1 MENLSQ
7 VLPRVL
13 VVSRRTVRK
22 NKFVDFVGEY
32 HLDLIVRYGCVP
44 VIVPRVT
51 GVHMLLESFK
61 PIHGVL
67 LCEGEDIDPSLYES
81 EISSLS
87 PEELQE
93 IRETHASDTSI
104 DREKDS
110 IELAL
115 AKLCLEQNIPYL
127 GICRGSQILNV
138 ACDGTLYLD
147 LEKELTNKLPE
158 ERRTRHIDYDN
169 YDEHRHVVR
178 IVENSPLHS
187 WFKDSLDGENM
198 EILVNSYHH
207 QGVKKLAQRFVPMAF
222 ASDGLIEGF
231 YDPDTYNPEE
241 GKFIMG
247 LQFHPERMRSNDLDE
262 FDYPGCPAAYQE
274 FAKAVIAYQKKLSSS
289 MSVPKTLVLDGEMES
304 KRKILVR
311 CFSLARYMYT
321 KGATGKNPSKVS
333 ELEVG
338 AEFLESNTALS
349 TEQETR
355 LKEMGATK
363 RELYSDINQSVMF
376 SPILFG
382 FSNPNSCLILIFFS
396 FYFHHLPCALS
407 QPDLKFCD
415 NLFHCGN
422 ITAGFPFWGE
432 ARPEPCGHPS
442 LGLHCH
448 QNSNKTYFIFSGQ
461 MYSVLFLDNST
472 NTLGLARQDFL
483 GVSFCNSTLTGTT
496 LTNEL
501 FQLSPEYTTLFV
513 YYLCEPHLTNPAN
526 FKCPKIGIA
535 SLHRSNENHKKC
547 SASFNITVP
556 TSYAPEIKSL
566 NLARLQSVL
575 RKGFEVKLRID
586 GRPCQE
592 CKSTGGVCGYD
603 VGTPVCCKRNS
614 SSKIKCNRMIP
625 SVDEHHKKCHPSFT
639 CANQRGLSYP
649 FWIPGRKECGH
660 PDFKVNCNGDVAEF
674 SISSVKFQILENKG
688 YSIILAIKDY
698 QSNLC
703 PRHPENVKIN
713 PDVLPFSQD
722 HMLSIFY
729 YNCSAPRVDV
739 PHGFHIRKLDCGNDN
754 GRRSYFVSSAL
765 YSWDRAILEN
775 SSASCERNVSIP
787 VSRYALSIED
797 GSPTLE
803 AIEKVLKDGFEVMFT
818 TECWKCKKSY
828 GSCGYNDSSRAF
840 VCYCVDGP
848 SNHTCDSGIPK
859 KSNLTKPL
867 SFCSSLGI
875 GFAGGFL
882 GATLLAGAVLC
893 FIWRRKKLA
902 AQNTSKGLS
911 TTSPYSSSNT
921 MSNTPTSTTI
931 SGSNHSLMP
940 SISNLANGSVYFG
953 VQVFSYEEL
962 EEATANFS
970 RELGDG
976 GFGTVYYG
984 ILKDGRAVAV
994 KRLFERSLRRV
1005 EQFKNEIDILRNLKH
1020 PNLVIL
1026 YGCTTRH
1033 SRELLLVYEY
1043 ISNGTLADHLHGDQA
1058 QSRPICW
1065 PVRLNIAIETAN
1077 ALSYL
1082 HASGIIHRDVKTTNI
1097 LLDSNYQ
1104 VKVAD
1109 FGLSRLFSTDQTHI
1123 STAPQGTPGYVD
1135 PEYYQCYRLNEKSDV
1150 YSFGVVLS
1158 ELISSKEA
1166 VDITRHRHDINLANM
1181 AISKIQND
1189 AVHELADLTL
1199 GFARDPAVKRMM
1211 MSVAELAF
1219 RCLQQEREV
1228 RPSMDE
1234 IVEVLKG
1241 IQKEGMRDFPE
1252 VVDIDV
1258 SGGDDVVLLR
1268 HGVPPPLSPVTEKET
1283 SSSNTTASSF

>member
-1 MENLSQ
+1 
-7 VLPRVL
+7 
-13 VVSRRTVRK
+13 
-22 NKFVDFVGEY
+22 
-32 HLDLIVRYGCVP
+32 
-44 VIVPRVT
+44 
-51 GVHMLLESFK
+51 
-61 PIHGVL
+61 
-67 LCEGEDIDPSLYES
+67 
-81 EISSLS
+81 
-87 PEELQE
+87 
-93 IRETHASDTSI
+93 
-104 DREKDS
+104 
-110 IELAL
+110 
-115 AKLCLEQNIPYL
+115 
-127 GICRGSQILNV
+127 
-138 ACDGTLYLD
+138 
-147 LEKELTNKLPE
+147 
-158 ERRTRHIDYDN
+158 
-169 YDEHRHVVR
+169 
-178 IVENSPLHS
+178 
-187 WFKDSLDGENM
+187 
-198 EILVNSYHH
+198 
-207 QGVKKLAQRFVPMAF
+207 
-222 ASDGLIEGF
+222 
-231 YDPDTYNPEE
+231 
-241 GKFIMG
+241 
-247 LQFHPERMRSNDLDE
+247 
-262 FDYPGCPAAYQE
+262 
-274 FAKAVIAYQKKLSSS
+274 
-289 MSVPKTLVLDGEMES
+289 
-304 KRKILVR
+304 
-311 CFSLARYMYT
+311 
-321 KGATGKNPSKVS
+321 
-333 ELEVG
+333 
-338 AEFLESNTALS
+338 
-349 TEQETR
+349 
-355 LKEMGATK
+355 
-363 RELYSDINQSVMF
+363 MF

-535 SLHRSNENHKKC
+535 SMHRSNENHKKC

-556 TSYAPEIKSL
+556 TSYAPEMKTL
-566 NLARLQSVL
+566 NLSRLQSVL
-575 RKGFEVKLRID
+575 RKGFEVKLMID

-603 VGTPVCCKRNS
+603 VDTPVCCKRNS
-614 SSKIKCNRMIP
+614 PSKIKCNRMIP
-625 SVDEHHKKCHPSFT
+625 SVDEHHKKCYSPFT
-639 CANQRGLSYP
+639 CANQRNLSYP
-649 FWIPGRKECGH
+649 FWIPERKECGH
-660 PDFKVNCNGDVAEF
+660 PDFELNCSGDFAEF
-674 SISSVKFQILENKG
+674 KRSSVQFQILETKFYN
-688 YSIILAIKDY
+688 IRLAIKDY

-703 PRHPENVKIN
+703 PRHPENVDIN
-713 PDVLPFSQD
+713 QYVLPFSQD
-722 HMLSIFY
+722 TMLSIFY

-739 PHGFHIRKLDCGNDN
+739 PHGFHTRKLDCGNDN
-754 GRRSYFVSSAL
+754 GRSSYFVSSAL
-765 YSWDRAILEN
+765 RSWDRAILEN
-775 SSASCERNVSIP
+775 SSASCDRNVSIP

-797 GSPTLE
+797 GNPTLE
-803 AIEKVLKDGFEVMFT
+803 AIEKALKDGFEVMFT
-818 TECWKCKKSY
+818 TECWECKQSQ
-828 GSCGYNDSSRAF
+828 GSCGYNDSSRGF

-848 SNHTCDSGIPK
+848 HKRKCPYIPTKSELTQSK
-859 KSNLTKPL
+859 KSELTKKQK
-867 SFCSSLGI
+867 LGI
-875 GFAGGFL
+875 GFAGGFF
-882 GATLLAGAVLC
+882 GAILLAVAVLC
-893 FIWRRKKLA
+893 IIWRRKRLA
-902 AQNTSKGLS
+902 AQNISKGIS

-1005 EQFKNEIDILRNLKH
+1005 EQFKNEIDILRTLKH

-1065 PVRLNIAIETAN
+1065 PARLSIAIQTAK
-1077 ALSYL
+1077 ALSFL

-1166 VDITRHRHDINLANM
+1166 VDTTRHRHDINLANM

-1219 RCLQQEREV
+1219 RCLQQERDV

-1258 SGGDDVVLLR
+1258 SGGEDVVLLR

-1283 SSSNTTASSF
+1283 SSSNTTSSSF

>member
-1 MENLSQ
+1 
-7 VLPRVL
+7 
-13 VVSRRTVRK
+13 
-22 NKFVDFVGEY
+22 
-32 HLDLIVRYGCVP
+32 
-44 VIVPRVT
+44 
-51 GVHMLLESFK
+51 
-61 PIHGVL
+61 
-67 LCEGEDIDPSLYES
+67 
-81 EISSLS
+81 
-87 PEELQE
+87 
-93 IRETHASDTSI
+93 
-104 DREKDS
+104 
-110 IELAL
+110 
-115 AKLCLEQNIPYL
+115 
-127 GICRGSQILNV
+127 
-138 ACDGTLYLD
+138 
-147 LEKELTNKLPE
+147 
-158 ERRTRHIDYDN
+158 
-169 YDEHRHVVR
+169 
-178 IVENSPLHS
+178 
-187 WFKDSLDGENM
+187 
-198 EILVNSYHH
+198 
-207 QGVKKLAQRFVPMAF
+207 
-222 ASDGLIEGF
+222 
-231 YDPDTYNPEE
+231 
-241 GKFIMG
+241 
-247 LQFHPERMRSNDLDE
+247 
-262 FDYPGCPAAYQE
+262 
-274 FAKAVIAYQKKLSSS
+274 
-289 MSVPKTLVLDGEMES
+289 
-304 KRKILVR
+304 
-311 CFSLARYMYT
+311 
-321 KGATGKNPSKVS
+321 
-333 ELEVG
+333 
-338 AEFLESNTALS
+338 
-349 TEQETR
+349 
-355 LKEMGATK
+355 
-363 RELYSDINQSVMF
+363 MF

-625 SVDEHHKKCHPSFT
+625 S
-639 CANQRGLSYP
+639 
-649 FWIPGRKECGH
+649 
-660 PDFKVNCNGDVAEF
+660 
-674 SISSVKFQILENKG
+674 
-688 YSIILAIKDY
+688 
-698 QSNLC
+698 
-703 PRHPENVKIN
+703 
-713 PDVLPFSQD
+713 
-722 HMLSIFY
+722 
-729 YNCSAPRVDV
+729 
-739 PHGFHIRKLDCGNDN
+739 
-754 GRRSYFVSSAL
+754 
-765 YSWDRAILEN
+765 
-775 SSASCERNVSIP
+775 
-787 VSRYALSIED
+787 
-797 GSPTLE
+797 
-803 AIEKVLKDGFEVMFT
+803 
-818 TECWKCKKSY
+818 
-828 GSCGYNDSSRAF
+828 
-840 VCYCVDGP
+840 
-848 SNHTCDSGIPK
+848 
-859 KSNLTKPL
+859 
-867 SFCSSLGI
+867 GI

-940 SISNLANGSVYFG
+940 SISNLANGSDVYFG

-1065 PVRLNIAIETAN
+1065 PARLNIAIQTAN
-1077 ALSYL
+1077 ALSFL

-1199 GFARDPAVKRMM
+1199 GFARDPAVKKMM
-1211 MSVAELAF
+1211 MSVSELAF
-1219 RCLQQEREV
+1219 RCLQQEREL